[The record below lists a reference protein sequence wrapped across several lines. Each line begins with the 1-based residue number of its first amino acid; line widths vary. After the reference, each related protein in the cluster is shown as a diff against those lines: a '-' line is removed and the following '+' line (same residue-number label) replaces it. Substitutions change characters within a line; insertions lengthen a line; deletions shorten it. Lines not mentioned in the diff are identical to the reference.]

1 MLHILKTHKFA
12 LSAIKQS
19 CRVNN
24 SISRYSI
31 ACRLQEFNIF
41 KGNNPV
47 DKNWDVKKP
56 LLSKTV
62 SLNYLQK
69 YTYATIKDDD
79 DMTVDQ
85 IEEETTSDFI
95 HTHLPAAIAIPDIWP
110 HLPVIATKRNPV
122 FPRFMKIL
130 EVSILNLL
138 QYFFVVCLDDAT
150 IIFIGS

>member
-1 MLHILKTHKFA
+1 MLNILKTHRFA
-12 LSAIKQS
+12 LSAVKQS

-24 SISRYSI
+24 SISRYSV
-31 ACRLQEFNIF
+31 ACRLQEFNNYN
-41 KGNNPV
+41 GNNTV
-47 DKNWDVKKP
+47 GKSWDVKKP

-69 YTYATIKDDD
+69 YTFATIKDED
-79 DMTVDQ
+79 DMTVDP

-130 EVSILNLL
+130 EVSILNML
-138 QYFFVVCLDDAT
+138 Q
-150 IIFIGS
+150 

>member
-1 MLHILKTHKFA
+1 MLHILKTHKLA
-12 LSAIKQS
+12 LSAVKQS
-19 CRVNN
+19 CRVTN
-24 SISRYSI
+24 SIGRYSV
-31 ACRLQEFNIF
+31 ACKLQEFNIY
-41 KGNNPV
+41 KLNNPV
-47 DKNWDVKKP
+47 DKSWDVKKP

-69 YTYATIKDDD
+69 YTYATIKDEDD
-79 DMTVDQ
+79 LTVDQ

-138 QYFFVVCLDDAT
+138 Q
-150 IIFIGS
+150 